1 MGDTPAGFGG
11 TDQPRGPG
19 RRRTD
24 RPLRVLLDGTPL
36 LGPRTGIGRYTA
48 ALAEELASLSE
59 VDMRA
64 VAFTLRGWRKLRRVL
79 PHGSRARGM
88 PVPARLLRRSWL
100 RIPFPPVELFAG
112 FTDVV
117 HGTNFVLPA
126 AARAAGVLTVHDL
139 AFLDAPEDLAPTDAR
154 LPELVRLSARRAS
167 VVCTPTQ
174 AVADTV
180 VERLEIPEEKVTV
193 TPLGV
198 DPAWFTA
205 RPPGEALARR
215 VGLPSEYLLFV
226 GAAGPRKALDW
237 LLKAHEMT
245 PSLPPLVLVGPGHV
259 GVPDRVRAVG
269 YLSDVDLRSVM
280 AGAAAL
286 VLPSRDEGF
295 GLPVLEAM
303 ACDVPVVCSDVP
315 ALREV
320 SGGHASLVPFGDSD
334 AMAAALT
341 TVLDHPTDLPT
352 LATRRAHAAEFTW
365 HRCAELTVAAYHR
378 AAAR

>member
-1 MGDTPAGFGG
+1 MN
-11 TDQPRGPG
+11 
-19 RRRTD
+19 D
-24 RPLRVLLDGTPL
+24 RPLRVLIDGTPL
-36 LGPRTGIGRYTA
+36 LGARTGIGRYTS
-48 ALAEELASLSE
+48 ALVEELASMPD

-64 VAFTLRGWRKLRRVL
+64 VAFTLRGWRRLRKVL
-79 PHGSRARGM
+79 PHGSQARGM

-100 RIPFPPVELFAG
+100 RWPFPPVELFAG

-126 AARAAGVLTVHDL
+126 AARAAGVLTIHDL
-139 AFLDAPEDLAPTDAR
+139 AFLDAPNFLAPSDAR
-154 LPELVRLSARRAS
+154 LPELVRLSARRAA

-174 AVADTV
+174 AVAEV
-180 VERLEIPEEKVTV
+180 AAERLELSPDKIAV

-205 RPPGEALARR
+205 RPPSEALAKR

-237 LLKAHEMT
+237 LLKAHEVGRD
-245 PSLPPLVLVGPGHV
+245 LPPLVLVGPGHT
-259 GVPDRVRAVG
+259 GVPERVRAVG
-269 YLSDVDLRSVM
+269 YLSDVDLRSVV
-280 AGAAAL
+280 AGASAL

-303 ACDVPVVCSDVP
+303 ACDVPVVCSDLP

-320 SGGHASLVPFGDSD
+320 SGGHATLVPFGDSE
-334 AMAAALT
+334 AMGTALTAALEDRPA
-341 TVLDHPTDLPT
+341 LET
-352 LATRRAHAAEFTW
+352 LTARRVHASEFTW
-365 HRCAELTVAAYHR
+365 HRCAELTVDAYRR
-378 AAAR
+378 AVETSPPPRN

>member
-1 MGDTPAGFGG
+1 MSS
-11 TDQPRGPG
+11 
-19 RRRTD
+19 
-24 RPLRVLLDGTPL
+24 RPLRVLIDGTPL
-36 LGPRTGIGRYTA
+36 LGARTGIGRYTA
-48 ALAEELASLSE
+48 ALAEELASMSD

-64 VAFTLRGWRKLRRVL
+64 VAFTLRGWRQLRKVL
-79 PHGSRARGM
+79 PHGSRAKGM

-100 RIPFPPVELFAG
+100 RFPFPPVELFAG
-112 FTDVV
+112 FTDIV

-126 AARAAGVLTVHDL
+126 AARAAGVLTIHDL
-139 AFLDAPEDLAPTDAR
+139 AFLDTPEFLAPSDAR
-154 LPELVRLSARRAS
+154 LPELVRLSARRAA
-167 VVCTPTQ
+167 VVLTPTQ

-180 VERLEIPEEKVTV
+180 ADRLEIPTDKITV

-205 RPPGEALARR
+205 RPPSEALAKR
-215 VGLPSEYLLFV
+215 VGLPSSYLLFV

-237 LLKAHEMT
+237 MLKAHETT
-245 PSLPPLVLVGPGHV
+245 PELPPLVLVGPGHV

-269 YLSDVDLRSVM
+269 YLSDVDLRSVV
-280 AGAAAL
+280 AGASAL

-320 SGGHASLVPFGDSD
+320 SGGHAAMIPFGDSE
-334 AMAAALT
+334 AMGAALT
-341 TVLDHPTDLPT
+341 AAISERLSLAT

-365 HRCAELTVAAYHR
+365 RRCAELTVDSYRR
-378 AAAR
+378 AAAAS